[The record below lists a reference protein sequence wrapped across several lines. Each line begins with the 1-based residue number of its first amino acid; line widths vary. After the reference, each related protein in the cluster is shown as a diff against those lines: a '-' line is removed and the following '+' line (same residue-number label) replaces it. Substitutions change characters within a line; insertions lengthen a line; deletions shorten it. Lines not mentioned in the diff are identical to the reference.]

1 MPTVGEYLDRLRTLV
16 PARTLG
22 FYLVA
27 NTLMMGLVDSA
38 DQLHSQYA
46 WLILLVT
53 GLALVF
59 NFIGGLAIDK
69 RPIVSVLLSSA
80 ALLLFMASQRFSGP
94 LAAVGLDNKAA
105 MVVVALVAAMFVALV
120 PWLYKGELQGEAAA
134 SRRAAA

>member
-1 MPTVGEYLDRLRTLV
+1 MPTVAEYLDRLRALV

-22 FYLVA
+22 FYLLA
-27 NTLMMGLVDSA
+27 NTLMLGLVDSA

-69 RPIVSVLLSSA
+69 RPIVAVLLSSA
-80 ALLLFMASQRFSGP
+80 ALLLFMASQRFVGP
-94 LAAVGLDNKAA
+94 LAAMGLDHKVAV
-105 MVVVALVAAMFVALV
+105 VVVALLAAMFVAFI
-120 PWLYKGELQGEAAA
+120 PWLYKGDLAGQAATT
-134 SRRAAA
+134 RR